1 MSNELQKYKY
11 FIGSIISTIAITY
24 YFLNYFHHK
33 EINEYKN
40 EIASINKNIVVLN
53 NKQVYDLSKMI
64 IDKSERSTLSLKYE
78 SFYKDSV
85 YFNKDFVGNDWI
97 YEVLT
102 VEDYYKKYF
111 DGKIPTYVNKNK
123 FKNKIYHWKNP
134 KKVFLKSALGQVT
147 KYNYYESYIQ
157 LEIESKD
164 DVVNLIKSENINIKD
179 TQLLKQVEFYFEN
192 YINSEISSNFA
203 NLIEL
208 NRQSNTNDNTNL
220 IYDDKI
226 LYLKNYVT
234 NDKFIV
240 YDEKIVVVLK
250 DVILNIQA
258 RIVTTNGI
266 TEDSEYFNK
275 WLNNIKFVE
284 H

>member
-1 MSNELQKYKY
+1 M
-11 FIGSIISTIAITY
+11 
-24 YFLNYFHHK
+24 
-33 EINEYKN
+33 
-40 EIASINKNIVVLN
+40 
-53 NKQVYDLSKMI
+53 
-64 IDKSERSTLSLKYE
+64 
-78 SFYKDSV
+78 
-85 YFNKDFVGNDWI
+85 
-97 YEVLT
+97 
-102 VEDYYKKYF
+102 
-111 DGKIPTYVNKNK
+111 
-123 FKNKIYHWKNP
+123 
-134 KKVFLKSALGQVT
+134 T

-179 TQLLKQVEFYFEN
+179 TQLLKQVDFYFEN